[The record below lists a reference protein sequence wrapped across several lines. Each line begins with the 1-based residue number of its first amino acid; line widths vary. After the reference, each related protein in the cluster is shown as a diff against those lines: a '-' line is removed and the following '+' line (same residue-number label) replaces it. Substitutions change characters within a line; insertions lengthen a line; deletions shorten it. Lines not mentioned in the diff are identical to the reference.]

1 MNVDYIHHNPVKHG
15 WVRRPLDWPH
25 STLHGYIDRRLVT
38 PDWGVAMDDE
48 VSGYGER

>member
-25 STLHGYIDRRLVT
+25 STLLGYIDRRLVT
-38 PDWGVAMDDE
+38 PDWGVAMDHE